1 MDIIPKS
8 SYIVHQGPY
17 LGGSDKDTYIV
28 FPPNQFKLSSE
39 TISKITGL
47 PGVPNSSLPAIC
59 TTPFSKVRPNSSTLV
74 QNEKGTTSN
83 GFSGDGQIYI
93 DCQPTDSDGEIVV
106 KETIIPTSAVK
117 FDLSGLIYFVVVVIS
132 CILLVVLYQK
142 ITDLFSFTP
151 K

>member
-1 MDIIPKS
+1 MRALQS
-8 SYIVHQGPY
+8 M
-17 LGGSDKDTYIV
+17 
-28 FPPNQFKLSSE
+28 
-39 TISKITGL
+39 
-47 PGVPNSSLPAIC
+47 
-59 TTPFSKVRPNSSTLV
+59 LV
-74 QNEKGTTSN
+74 QSEKGSMSN

-106 KETIIPTSAVK
+106 KETIIPNSAIK